1 MSVKPQQ
8 PKVDEVLIQEIVRQ
22 IVGAFHPRRI
32 ILFGSRANG
41 KTRAG
46 SDVDLLVEM
55 EAFADEPRWKRRIR
69 VDEIFGLRWWPMDI
83 LVYSPEELAQQRGSL
98 ASIVST
104 VEKEGRVLYER
115 RNT

>member
-1 MSVKPQQ
+1 MSAKPQQ
-8 PKVDEVLIQEIVRQ
+8 LKIDDALIQKIVRK
-22 IVGAFHPRRI
+22 IVDTFHPRRV
-32 ILFGSRANG
+32 ILFGSHANG

-98 ASIVST
+98 ASIVPT
-104 VEKEGRVLYER
+104 IEKEGKVLYEQ
-115 RNT
+115 RNA